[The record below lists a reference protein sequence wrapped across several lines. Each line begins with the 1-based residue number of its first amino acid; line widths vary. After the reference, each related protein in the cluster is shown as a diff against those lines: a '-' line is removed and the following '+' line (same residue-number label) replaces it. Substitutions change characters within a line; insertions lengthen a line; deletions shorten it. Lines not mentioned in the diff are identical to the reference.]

1 MSTHNRKSKV
11 RLVGAFIIIAGAL
24 LVVAAGVALGMV
36 YSQLKA
42 EPITVAGLTP
52 KGPVSPS
59 AQPEADLLNAYAPA
73 GMNPPNSK
81 EVIAL
86 PDTPDSMMNG
96 SFLRALFSIAAVGLG
111 VALVVMGVGVMVAV
125 VGIGPLRGSKKR

>member
-1 MSTHNRKSKV
+1 MRSSSLPV
-11 RLVGAFIIIAGAL
+11 PSWLSQP
-24 LVVAAGVALGMV
+24 GVTLGMV

-42 EPITVAGLTP
+42 ERITVAGVTP
-52 KGPVSPS
+52 KGPASPS
-59 AQPEADLLNAYAPA
+59 AQPEADLFNAYAPA
-73 GMNPPNSK
+73 GMSQPNSK

-111 VALVVMGVGVMVAV
+111 VALLVMGVGVMVAV
-125 VGIGPLRGSKKR
+125 VGIGPLKGSRERLAPDSLGWRRC